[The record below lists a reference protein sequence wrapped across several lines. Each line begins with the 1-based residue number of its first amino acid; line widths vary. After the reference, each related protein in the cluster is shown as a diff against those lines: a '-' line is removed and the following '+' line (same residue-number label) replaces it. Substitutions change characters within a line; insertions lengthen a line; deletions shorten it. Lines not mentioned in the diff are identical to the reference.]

1 MSDQK
6 IENAVRDGVARS
18 LAVVGLS
25 GIALIHLLDVQ
36 SKFQELPYM
45 GVMYV
50 GLIVLAVV
58 LAGLLVRSSDSR
70 TWLAAALLPALVILG
85 YTLTRTTG
93 LPQDSGDI
101 GNWSE
106 PLGIASLF
114 VEGLLVLLSGAVLV
128 SRSVAREPVT
138 AVDRARR
145 AARAPGV
152 EAPGMEA

>member
-1 MSDQK
+1 MSDPK
-6 IENAVRDGVARS
+6 IEFAVRDAVARS

-25 GIALIHLLDVQ
+25 GMALIHLLDVQ

-50 GLIVLAVV
+50 GLIVSSVV
-58 LAGLLVRSSDSR
+58 LAGLLIRSSDR
-70 TWLAAALLPALVILG
+70 RVWLAAALLPAVVILG

-114 VEGLLVLLSGAVLV
+114 VEGLVVALSGAVLV
-128 SRSVAREPVT
+128 SGSVAREPV
-138 AVDRARR
+138 VRPSRARR
-145 AARAPGV
+145 AVEASGV
-152 EAPGMEA
+152 EA

>member
-1 MSDQK
+1 MSDPK
-6 IENAVRDGVARS
+6 TEYAVRDGVARS
-18 LAVVGLS
+18 LAIVGLS
-25 GIALIHLLDVQ
+25 GMALIHLLDVQ

-50 GLIVLAVV
+50 GLIVSALV
-58 LAGLLVRSSDSR
+58 LAGLLLRSSDRR
-70 TWLAAALLPALVILG
+70 TWLVAGLLPAIVIVG

-114 VEGLLVLLSGAVLV
+114 VEGLLVALSGAVLV
-128 SRSVAREPVT
+128 SRSIAREPAASV
-138 AVDRARR
+138 ARHR
-145 AARAPGV
+145 HAARAPGV
-152 EAPGMEA
+152 EAPGLEG

>member
-1 MSDQK
+1 MSDPK
-6 IENAVRDGVARS
+6 IELAVRDAVARS
-18 LAVVGLS
+18 IAVVGLC
-25 GIALIHLLDVQ
+25 GVALIHLLDVQ

-50 GLIVLAVV
+50 GLIVSAVV
-58 LAGLLVRSSDSR
+58 LAGLLIRSSDRRS
-70 TWLAAALLPALVILG
+70 WLAAAVLPAVVILC

-114 VEGLLVLLSGAVLV
+114 VEGSLVALSAGVLV
-128 SRSVAREPVT
+128 SRSVAREPVA
-138 AVDRARR
+138 AVGRARH
-145 AARAPGV
+145 ASRAPGV

>member
-1 MSDQK
+1 MSDPK
-6 IENAVRDGVARS
+6 IEFAVRDAVARS

-25 GIALIHLLDVQ
+25 GMALIHLLDVQ

-50 GLIVLAVV
+50 GLIVSSVV
-58 LAGLLVRSSDSR
+58 LAGLLVRSSDR
-70 TWLAAALLPALVILG
+70 RVWLAAALLPAVVILG

-114 VEGLLVLLSGAVLV
+114 VEGLLVALSGAVLV
-128 SRSVAREPVT
+128 SGSVAREP
-138 AVDRARR
+138 AARPSRARR
-145 AARAPGV
+145 GVQASRV
-152 EAPGMEA
+152 EA